1 MSHLVARFR
10 AVLRVG
16 TFLIGT
22 LFGPG
27 LAVFAS
33 DVPSNPEWI
42 PSTEES
48 IVIDGVVDEA
58 AWDHAWSTELPV
70 EVRPGENTPAP
81 VRTQVLVTYSKTE
94 LYIAFR
100 AFDDDPEAIRA
111 HLSDRDQAWNDDW
124 VGVVLDTFN
133 DERRNY
139 LLVVNPLGV
148 QMDKIEAWPDG
159 GAVWDGIWHSAAEIF
174 DWGWSAEMKIP
185 FSTLRFQ
192 RSDGPQTWGFDAI
205 RGYPRSVFHRLGAFP
220 RDRNNNCYLCQS
232 IKIEGFEGVS
242 PGKNLEIVPTLTA
255 ARYEERSS
263 FPEGAVDLEDDDVQ
277 LGITARWGLTPNL
290 TLAGTINPDFS
301 QVEADA
307 RQLDINQTFALFFP
321 EKRPFF
327 MEGADFFETNL
338 NVVYTR
344 MMHDPAWGLK
354 LTGKEG
360 VNTIGAYVVED
371 DVTNLIIP
379 GSQSS
384 DVTSLDRSNTS
395 TVLRY
400 KRDIDDRFTLG
411 ALVTDRQGGDYYNR
425 VAGVD
430 GDFRL
435 SDTDRIF
442 AQFLVSDTR
451 YSADVAEEF
460 DQPDAA
466 FDDWAVD
473 LLYSHETRT
482 WSFWGFFRDVGE
494 GFRADLGFMP
504 KVDFRHSEVGA
515 NYNWIGE
522 EGDWYS
528 QMVLI
533 GMVNY
538 VEDQA
543 GHLLRNEAAVRFNYE
558 GPLQSHAFVR
568 PSRVREAFA
577 DQIFDLEEI
586 FLHICLKPDRHSHA
600 WINIIDGDRID
611 YTNVQAGERLNID
624 AGFWYRFGSHF
635 RIEPHFTFEN
645 MDVDEARLY
654 EARIGQL
661 EASWQFNA
669 RAFVRAIVQHV
680 EYDFNTALYSDD
692 RDPEFEHLFTQ
703 LLFSYK
709 VNPQT
714 VFFLGYSDNSQ
725 GNQDYPLTQSDRTI
739 FAKVGYAWVF

>member
-1 MSHLVARFR
+1 MSNSLARFR
-10 AVLRVG
+10 VGSWAVGV
-16 TFLIGT
+16 LIVA
-22 LFGPG
+22 LFWAGPT
-27 LAVFAS
+27 VFAS
-33 DVPSNPEWI
+33 DSGPKPKWI
-42 PSTEES
+42 STVQGP
-48 IVIDGVVDEA
+48 ILIDGVVDEA

-70 EVRPGENTPAP
+70 EVQPGENTPAP

-94 LYIAFR
+94 LYVAFR
-100 AFDDDPEAIRA
+100 AFDDEPEAIRA
-111 HLSDRDQAWNDDW
+111 HLSDRDQAWSDDW

-148 QMDKIEAWPDG
+148 QMDKIEAGSNG
-159 GAVWDGIWHSAAEIF
+159 GAVWDGIWYSAAEIF

-205 RGYPRSVFHRLGAFP
+205 RGWPRSVSRQMGAFP

-255 ARYEERSS
+255 ARNEERTD
-263 FPEGAVDLEDDDVQ
+263 FPEGPFNLEEDDVQ

-290 TLAGTINPDFS
+290 TMAGTVNPDFS

-307 RQLDINQTFALFFP
+307 RQMDINQNFALFFP

-360 VNTIGAYVVED
+360 GNTIGAYVVED
-371 DVTNLIIP
+371 DVTNIIIP
-379 GSQSS
+379 GSQGS
-384 DVTSLDRSNTS
+384 DATSLERSNTS

-400 KRDIDDRFTLG
+400 KRDIDNRFTLG
-411 ALVTDRQGGDYYNR
+411 ALVTDRAGGDYYNR
-425 VAGVD
+425 VAGID
-430 GDFRL
+430 GDLRL
-435 SDTDRIF
+435 SDTDRLF

-451 YSADVAEEF
+451 YPNAISEEF
-460 DQPDAA
+460 EQSEGA

-473 LLYSHETRT
+473 LLYSHQTRT
-482 WSFWGFFRDVGE
+482 WSFWGLYRDVGE

-504 KVDFRHSEVGA
+504 KVDYRQSEVGA
-515 NYNWIGE
+515 DYTWIGE
-522 EGDWYS
+522 DADWYS
-528 QMVLI
+528 RIVLI
-533 GMVNY
+533 SMFNY

-543 GHLLRNEAAVRFNYE
+543 GHLLRSEAALRFNYE
-558 GPLQSHAFVR
+558 GPLQSHAYLR
-568 PSRVREAFA
+568 PSRVREAFGG
-577 DQIFDLEEI
+577 QIFDLEEI

-611 YTNVQAGERLNID
+611 YTNIQAGERLNVD
-624 AGFWYRFGSHF
+624 AGFWYRFGAHF
-635 RIEPHFTFEN
+635 RIEPHFIVED
-645 MDVDEARLY
+645 MDVDQGRLY

-680 EYDFNTALYSDD
+680 EYDFNTVLYSDG
-692 RDPEFEHLFTQ
+692 RDPKFEHLFTQ
-703 LLFSYK
+703 LLFS
-709 VNPQT
+709 
-714 VFFLGYSDNSQ
+714 
-725 GNQDYPLTQSDRTI
+725 
-739 FAKVGYAWVF
+739 